1 MHEIIKKGHDF
12 RIIPENFESATIF
25 EVKNI
30 EGDDIEIILSKA
42 TKEEL
47 EDYKKDTNVEI
58 FGSGVEGLIFFES
71 KVKECSGSTLKVAIP
86 KHYKSIQRREYSRV
100 KFMGELDIEGQNDN
114 IISIEDIS
122 AGGMKLITKEPLE
135 VAKNYKIKI
144 KLINNMTIECLLH
157 PIRIEEQQS
166 ANGTTYAISGC
177 YKDMAS
183 IDRIALVQYSFKILM
198 ETENKE
204 NER

>member
-58 FGSGVEGLIFFES
+58 FGSGVEGLIFFE
-71 KVKECSGSTLKVAIP
+71 
-86 KHYKSIQRREYSRV
+86 
-100 KFMGELDIEGQNDN
+100 
-114 IISIEDIS
+114 
-122 AGGMKLITKEPLE
+122 
-135 VAKNYKIKI
+135 
-144 KLINNMTIECLLH
+144 
-157 PIRIEEQQS
+157 
-166 ANGTTYAISGC
+166 
-177 YKDMAS
+177 
-183 IDRIALVQYSFKILM
+183 
-198 ETENKE
+198 
-204 NER
+204 